1 MNAIVSNQFSVVG
14 APGRNAVRT
23 LDLTALFQGTKTRAL
38 RGFCPLNNNR

>member
-1 MNAIVSNQFSVVG
+1 MMISSKS
-14 APGRNAVRT
+14 RT